1 MQYHIF
7 CAGLPLVY
15 LIQQVFLDLIEL
27 RGQVDIN
34 LMRVEQTLCFFPQSF
49 FFLPAVVGN
58 LFYGRR
64 LIDTFS
70 VAEDGNH
77 HFAHCVGAAGKPGLL
92 PGFDRIEEEQ
102 VLGRVKG
109 FIGKADKISLQFSG
123 CRSGRWSYCRDW

>member
-1 MQYHIF
+1 MPAPEVNDTSRSGLRPPASTMIFIKMVSFKYGFLLSMQYHIF

-77 HFAHCVGAAGKPGLL
+77 HFAHCVGAAGKP
-92 PGFDRIEEEQ
+92 
-102 VLGRVKG
+102 
-109 FIGKADKISLQFSG
+109 
-123 CRSGRWSYCRDW
+123 